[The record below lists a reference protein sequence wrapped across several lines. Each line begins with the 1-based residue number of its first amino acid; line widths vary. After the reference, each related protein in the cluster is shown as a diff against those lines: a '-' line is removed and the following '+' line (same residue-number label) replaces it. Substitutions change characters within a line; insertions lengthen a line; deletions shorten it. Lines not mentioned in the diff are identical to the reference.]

1 MGAAGSDIS
10 TLVFSI
16 HSMGKPQWTGLSLMK
31 CKISKHDSLNN
42 ILIYIYILK
51 CFHYLYMFDWKNN
64 WDLAEHLIIMEMEQG
79 EDATSYVNVYIE
91 PSGSLSALL
100 AF

>member
-16 HSMGKPQWTGLSLMK
+16 HSMGKPLWTGLSLMK
-31 CKISKHDSLNN
+31 CKISKHYSLNN
-42 ILIYIYILK
+42 ILIYILK
-51 CFHYLYMFDWKNN
+51 CFYYHCMFDWKNN
-64 WDLAEHLIIMEMEQG
+64 WDLAEHLIIMEMEKG